1 MKIALD
7 IHGVLNDWKFM
18 YPIVHELIAEGHELY
33 VVSGAPKR
41 ELEKEIVELG
51 YQVEWFKGVYSII
64 DWLLDNN
71 APGKIW
77 HNEKGWWYN
86 DDVRWWKTKAEIAEF
101 YGIDILLDDQE
112 KYKQGYLKPGTFTL
126 YSTFKAFKGW
136 KDPSS
141 FLLKIASYY
150 RPAPPWKL
158 VAKEDIPVQK
168 LEPPTGMIFY
178 MDPTFKDPN
187 KEPVSE
193 ERQKELSLISALHKV
208 YPHIGLAQAR
218 RFLIDSNWDWCKAVK
233 LAKNYK
239 KVMLYKEEKDLS
251 ESSVVSITVDVDKNR
266 NTQYN
271 FKKPWEDSN
280 E

>member
-7 IHGVLNDWKFM
+7 IHGVLSDWEFM
-18 YPIVHELIAEGHELY
+18 TPIVHELIAEGHELY
-33 VVSGAPKR
+33 VISGAPKR

-77 HNEKGWWYN
+77 HNEKGWWYDN
-86 DDVRWWKTKAEIAEF
+86 DVRWWKTKAEIAEF

-126 YSTFKAFKGW
+126 YSTFKTFKGW
-136 KDPSS
+136 KVPSS

-150 RPAPPWKL
+150 RLAQPWKL
-158 VAKEDIPVQK
+158 VAKEDVPVQK
-168 LEPPTGMIFY
+168 REPPTGRVFY
-178 MDPTFKDPN
+178 MEPTFKDPN

-193 ERQKELSLISALHKV
+193 ERQKELSLISALHKFKL
-208 YPHIGLAQAR
+208 GLVQG
-218 RFLIDSNWDWCKAVK
+218 CKTS
-233 LAKNYK
+233 
-239 KVMLYKEEKDLS
+239 KEL
-251 ESSVVSITVDVDKNR
+251 
-266 NTQYN
+266 
-271 FKKPWEDSN
+271 
-280 E
+280 